1 MNLVN
6 HHYALMAGT
15 CLPASPSPLPSPV
28 PSLTPILTG
37 TYGELMTAVDTLIP
51 IPERAAHRSVKGLID
66 PDSIVVIGAS
76 ARRSAVVAEAISG
89 RTKSFLVHPSG
100 ESILG
105 EDVYTSVK
113 DLPEKP
119 DCAFMLVGHEPILE
133 LMREALE
140 FGIRA
145 FVIPGLG
152 AEAGA
157 NGAETFAQV
166 LELADQYEAAIL
178 GPNCMGM
185 AVPQGGS
192 MWVANVPKSFRRGHV
207 SVIAQSGSI
216 ADAMLNC
223 GPRVG
228 FRAVFSTGSEGNRDA
243 ADLLMGLAEDD
254 QTKAIGLFVETVR
267 RPEAFADGLRACAEA
282 GKPVVCMKVGRSRI
296 AAQAALA
303 HTGAMVGSSIAFT
316 NFVQHHGGIEVSDTS
331 TFMEALEILGQPKWP
346 SGIRMGAISESG
358 GECGMLADAA
368 EPTGLEFPPM
378 PYELVGSLQE
388 RFPNFLNPQNPLDAW
403 MIDEAEIVF
412 PESLELMA
420 HSGEF
425 DILLAQVDIT
435 QYRGDTENEW
445 CLAIVRGLAQ
455 ATKDRRIFPAVTTV
469 HVTDP
474 PRRIANFAASN
485 GVALLRGTRASVEA
499 LAAISMWHPFTSK
512 DLDPHEG
519 IDLSDLL
526 VPGALSE
533 HISAEIMERYG
544 IPMADRRIAEG
555 PEEAVKAAQELGFP
569 VVVKM
574 NGPAHKASLGGV
586 ALGLNSAEEVSVA
599 TQAFG
604 GSVLVAQE
612 IAAGPEVICG
622 MVRDPNFG
630 PVVAVGIGG
639 RYAEAL
645 SLTASSLAPITH
657 DQAVRLERKAPGIA
671 KLTTEETF
679 DAIVYTV
686 LVLSRIAVD
695 HPSIIEADINPLI
708 LAKNGAVAVDALVVC
723 EQFIEPESV

>member
-1 MNLVN
+1 MSTVETAGATGFEVIEPLV
-6 HHYALMAGT
+6 
-15 CLPASPSPLPSPV
+15 PV
-28 PSLTPILTG
+28 T
-37 TYGELMTAVDTLIP
+37 
-51 IPERAAHRSVKGLID
+51 ERVAHRDVSALID
-66 PDSIVVIGAS
+66 PDSVVVVGAS
-76 ARRSAVVAEAISG
+76 ARRSAVVAEAIAG
-89 RTKSFLVHPSG
+89 RGRAFLVHPSG

-105 EDVYTSVK
+105 EDVYTSVLE
-113 DLPEKP
+113 LPEKP
-119 DCAFMLVGHEPILE
+119 DCAFMLVGHEAIVDV
-133 LMREALE
+133 MREALE

-157 NGAETFAQV
+157 RGHEIV
-166 LELADQYEAAIL
+166 PELLEMADEYDAAIL

-185 AVPQGGS
+185 AVPHGGS
-192 MWVANVPKSFRRGHV
+192 LYVANVPKSFRRGHV

-223 GPRVG
+223 GPRIG
-228 FRAVFSTGSEGNRDA
+228 FRAVFSTGSEGNRDS
-243 ADLLMGLAEDD
+243 ADLLMGLANDPE
-254 QTKAIGLFVETVR
+254 TRAIGLFVETVR

-282 GKPVVCMKVGRSRI
+282 SKPVVCMKVGRSRV

-303 HTGAMVGSSIAFT
+303 HTGAMVGSSKAFT
-316 NFVQHHGGIEVSDTS
+316 NFVHHHGGIEVTDTS

-346 SGIRMGAISESG
+346 MGIRLGAISESG

-368 EPTGLEFPPM
+368 ELTGLEFPPM
-378 PYELVGSLQE
+378 PYELVAALQE

-403 MIDEAEIVF
+403 MVDDAEVVF

-435 QYRGDTENEW
+435 QYRGDAENDW
-445 CLAIVRGLAQ
+445 CLAIVRGLAE

-499 LAAISMWHPFTSK
+499 LAAVSSWHPFTTK
-512 DLDPHEG
+512 DLDPHEQV
-519 IDLSDLL
+519 DVSDLL
-526 VPGALSE
+526 SPGALSE
-533 HISAEIMERYG
+533 HVSAEIMERYG
-544 IPMADRRIAEG
+544 IPMADRRLAEG
-555 PEEAVKAAQELGFP
+555 PEEAVAAAQDLGFP

-574 NGPAHKASLGGV
+574 NGPAHKANVGGV

-622 MVRDPNFG
+622 MTRDPHYG
-630 PVVAVGIGG
+630 PVIAVGIGG

-645 SLTASSLAPITH
+645 SLTATSLAPITH
-657 DQAVRLERKAPGIA
+657 DQAVRLVRKAPGLA
-671 KLTTEETF
+671 KLTNEETF

-686 LVLSRIAVD
+686 LVLSRLAVD
-695 HPSIIEADINPLI
+695 HPGILEADINPLI
-708 LAKNGAVAVDALVVC
+708 LGPNGAVAVDALVVC
-723 EQFIEPESV
+723 EQAVDE

>member
-1 MNLVN
+1 
-6 HHYALMAGT
+6 
-15 CLPASPSPLPSPV
+15 
-28 PSLTPILTG
+28 
-37 TYGELMTAVDTLIP
+37 MTTLDARTDEEALIP
-51 IPERAAHRSVKGLID
+51 IPERAAHRSVRGLID
-66 PDSIVVIGAS
+66 PDSIVVVGAS
-76 ARRSAVVAEAISG
+76 ARRSAVVAEAIAG
-89 RTKSFLVHPSG
+89 RSQAFLVHPSG
-100 ESILG
+100 DSILG
-105 EDVYTSVK
+105 EDVFRSVR
-113 DLPEKP
+113 DLPEVP
-119 DCAFMLVGHEPILE
+119 DCAFMLVGHEAIVE
-133 LMREALE
+133 VMREALE

-152 AEAGA
+152 AEAGSRA
-157 NGAETFAQV
+157 ADLVPQI
-166 LELADQYEAAIL
+166 LELADSYDAAIL

-185 AVPQGGS
+185 AVPHGGS

-223 GPRVG
+223 GPRIG

-243 ADLLMGLAEDD
+243 ADLLMGLAEDEE
-254 QTKAIGLFVETVR
+254 TKAIGLFVETVR

-282 GKPVVCMKVGRSRI
+282 GKPVVCMKVGRSRV

-303 HTGAMVGSSIAFT
+303 HTGAMVGSAKAFT
-316 NFVQHHGGIEVSDTS
+316 NFVHHHGGIEVTDTS

-346 SGIRMGAISESG
+346 IGIRLGAISESG

-378 PYELVGSLQE
+378 PYELVASLQE

-403 MIDEAEIVF
+403 MVDDAEVVF

-420 HSGEF
+420 LSGEF

-435 QYRGDTENEW
+435 QYRGDAENDW
-445 CLAIVRGLAQ
+445 CLAIVRGLAE

-499 LAAISMWHPFTSK
+499 LAAVSTWHPFTSK
-512 DLDPHEG
+512 DLDPHEEV
-519 IDLSDLL
+519 DLSDLL
-526 VPGALSE
+526 RPGALSE
-533 HISAEIMERYG
+533 HESAEVMERYG
-544 IPMADRRIAEG
+544 IPMADRRLAEG
-555 PEEAVKAAQELGFP
+555 SEAAVAAAQDLGFP

-574 NGPAHKASLGGV
+574 NGPAHKASVGGV

-622 MVRDPNFG
+622 MTRDPHYG
-630 PVVAVGIGG
+630 PVIAVGIGG

-645 SLTASSLAPITH
+645 SLTATSLAPITH
-657 DQAVRLERKAPGIA
+657 DQAVRLVRKAPGLA
-671 KLTTEETF
+671 KLTNEETF

-695 HPSIIEADINPLI
+695 HPSIVEADINPLI
-708 LAKNGAVAVDALVVC
+708 LGPNGAVAVDALVVC
-723 EQFIEPESV
+723 EQVGADG

>member
-1 MNLVN
+1 MSTDEFL
-6 HHYALMAGT
+6 
-15 CLPASPSPLPSPV
+15 LPA
-28 PSLTPILTG
+28 
-37 TYGELMTAVDTLIP
+37 
-51 IPERAAHRSVKGLID
+51 PERVAHRNVKGLID
-66 PDSIVVIGAS
+66 PDSVVVIGAN
-76 ARRSAVVAEAISG
+76 ARRSTVVAEAIAG
-89 RTKSFLVHPSG
+89 RNKAFLVHPSG
-100 ESILG
+100 DSILG
-105 EDVYTSVK
+105 EDVYTGVAE
-113 DLPEKP
+113 LPEKP
-119 DCAFMLVGHEPILE
+119 ECAFMLVGHEVVLE
-133 LMREALE
+133 LVREALE

-152 AEAGA
+152 TEAGPRS
-157 NGAETFAQV
+157 AEVVAQV
-166 LELADQYEAAIL
+166 IELADSYDAAIL

-185 AVPQGGS
+185 AVPNGGS
-192 MWVANVPKSFRRGHV
+192 LYVSSVPKSFRRGHV

-223 GPRVG
+223 GPRIG
-228 FRAVFSTGSEGNRDA
+228 FRAVFSTGSEGNRDT
-243 ADLLMGLAEDD
+243 ADLLMGLVDD
-254 QTKAIGLFVETVR
+254 DETKAIGLFVETVR
-267 RPEAFADGLRACAEA
+267 RPEAFADALRACAEA

-296 AAQAALA
+296 AAQTALA

-316 NFVQHHGGIEVSDTS
+316 NFVHHHGGIEVTDTS

-346 SGIRMGAISESG
+346 SGIRLGAISESG

-378 PYELVGSLQE
+378 PYELVASLQE
-388 RFPNFLNPQNPLDAW
+388 RFPNFVNPQNPLDAW
-403 MIDEAEIVF
+403 MVDDTEVVF

-420 HSGEF
+420 HSSEF

-435 QYRGDTENEW
+435 QYRGDVDNEW

-455 ATKDRRIFPAVTTV
+455 ATKDRRIFPAVSTV

-499 LAAISMWHPFTSK
+499 LAAVSMWHPFTSK
-512 DLDPHEG
+512 DLDPHEEV
-519 IDLSDLL
+519 DLSDLL
-526 VPGALSE
+526 SPGALSE
-533 HISAEIMERYG
+533 HVSAEIMERYG

-555 PEEAVKAAQELGFP
+555 PEAAVKAAQELGFP

-586 ALGLNSAEEVSVA
+586 ALGLDSAEEVAVA

-622 MVRDPNFG
+622 MTRDPQYG
-630 PVVAVGIGG
+630 PVIAVGIGG

-645 SLTASSLAPITH
+645 SLTASSLAPVTH
-657 DQAVRLERKAPGIA
+657 DQAVRLVRKAPGIA

-686 LVLSRIAVD
+686 LVLSRLAID

-708 LAKNGAVAVDALVVC
+708 LGRNGAVAVDALVVC
-723 EQFIEPESV
+723 EQPPEG

>member
-1 MNLVN
+1 
-6 HHYALMAGT
+6 MAWVRFSGIGGPMT
-15 CLPASPSPLPSPV
+15 AASLILDPLPV
-28 PSLTPILTG
+28 
-37 TYGELMTAVDTLIP
+37 E
-51 IPERAAHRSVKGLID
+51 ERIAHRDVRGLID
-66 PDSIVVIGAS
+66 PDCIVVVGAS
-76 ARRSAVVAEAISG
+76 ERRRSVVAEAIAGGG
-89 RTKSFLVHPSG
+89 RAFLVHPSG

-105 EDVYTSVK
+105 EDVYTSVRE
-113 DLPEKP
+113 LPEVP
-119 DCAFMLVGHEPILE
+119 DCAFMLVGHTAIVE
-133 LMREALE
+133 LMREALD

-145 FVIPGLG
+145 FVLPGLG
-152 AEAGA
+152 AEAGVNA
-157 NGAETFAQV
+157 AETVAAV
-166 LELADQYEAAIL
+166 MDLADAYDAAIL
-178 GPNCMGM
+178 GPNCMGL
-185 AVPQGGS
+185 AVPNGGS
-192 MWVANVPKSFRRGHV
+192 MWVANVPKTFRRGHV

-223 GPRVG
+223 GPRIG

-243 ADLLMGLAEDD
+243 ADLLMGLAEDS
-254 QTKAIGLFVETVR
+254 QTQAIGLFVETVR

-282 GKPVVCMKVGRSRI
+282 GKPVVCMKVGRSRV

-303 HTGAMVGSSIAFT
+303 HTGAMVGSSKAFT
-316 NFVQHHGGIEVSDTS
+316 NFIHHHGGIEVTDTS
-331 TFMEALEILGQPKWP
+331 TFMEALEILGQPRWP
-346 SGIRMGAISESG
+346 SGIRLGAISESG

-378 PYELVGSLQE
+378 PYELVASLQE
-388 RFPNFLNPQNPLDAW
+388 RFPNFLNPANPLDAW
-403 MIDEAEIVF
+403 MVDETEVVF

-435 QYRGDTENEW
+435 QYRGDAENDW
-445 CLAIVRGLAQ
+445 CLAIVKGLAE

-474 PRRIANFAASN
+474 PRRIASYAASN

-499 LAAISMWHPFTSK
+499 LAAVSMWHPFTAR
-512 DLDPHEG
+512 DLDPHEEV
-519 IDLSDLL
+519 DVSDLL
-526 VPGALSE
+526 RPGALSE
-533 HISAEIMERYG
+533 HESAEIMERYG
-544 IPMADRRIAEG
+544 IPMADRRLADGPDQAIA
-555 PEEAVKAAQELGFP
+555 AAQELGFP

-574 NGPAHKASLGGV
+574 NGPAHKATVGGV

-612 IAAGPEVICG
+612 VAAGPEVICG
-622 MVRDPNFG
+622 MTRDPHYG

-645 SLTASSLAPITH
+645 SLTSTSLAPLTH
-657 DQAVRLERKAPGIA
+657 DQAVRLVRKAPGLS

-686 LVLSRIAVD
+686 LVLSRLAMD
-695 HPSIIEADINPLI
+695 HPTIVEADINPLI
-708 LAKNGAVAVDALVVC
+708 LGPNGAVAVDALVVV
-723 EQFIEPESV
+723 EDPERDYSERE

>member
-1 MNLVN
+1 MSTVKASTDPRVTDAAEG
-6 HHYALMAGT
+6 ALD
-15 CLPASPSPLPSPV
+15 LL
-28 PSLTPILTG
+28 
-37 TYGELMTAVDTLIP
+37 P
-51 IPERAAHRSVKGLID
+51 IPERAAHRSVRGLID
-66 PDSIVVIGAS
+66 PDSVVVVGAS
-76 ARRSAVVAEAISG
+76 ARRSAVVAEAIAG
-89 RTKSFLVHPSG
+89 RSRAFLVHPSG

-105 EDVYTSVK
+105 EDVYQAIGE
-113 DLPEKP
+113 LPEVP
-119 DCAFMLVGHEPILE
+119 DCAFMLVGHEAILDV
-133 LMREALE
+133 MREALT
-140 FGIRA
+140 FGVRA

-152 AEAGA
+152 AEAGSRA
-157 NGAETFAQV
+157 AEIVPEV
-166 LELADQYEAAIL
+166 LELADSYDAAIL

-185 AVPQGGS
+185 AVPNGGS
-192 MWVANVPKSFRRGHV
+192 MWVANVPKSFRRGRV

-223 GPRVG
+223 GPRIG

-243 ADLLMGLAEDD
+243 ADLLMGLAEDEE
-254 QTKAIGLFVETVR
+254 TKAIGLFVETVR

-303 HTGAMVGSSIAFT
+303 HTGAMVGSAKAFT
-316 NFVQHHGGIEVSDTS
+316 NFVHHHGGIEVTDTS

-346 SGIRMGAISESG
+346 MGVRLGAISESG

-378 PYELVGSLQE
+378 PYELVASLQE

-403 MIDEAEIVF
+403 MVDEAEVVF

-420 HSGEF
+420 LSGEF

-435 QYRGDTENEW
+435 QYRGDAENDW
-445 CLAIVRGLAQ
+445 CLAIVRGLAE

-499 LAAISMWHPFTSK
+499 LAAVSTWHPFTSK
-512 DLDPHEG
+512 DLDPHEA
-519 IDLSDLL
+519 IDLTDLL
-526 VPGALSE
+526 RPGALSE
-533 HISAEIMERYG
+533 HESAEVMERYG
-544 IPMADRRIAEG
+544 IPMADRRLAEG
-555 PEEAVKAAQELGFP
+555 PEAAVAAAQDLGFP

-574 NGPAHKASLGGV
+574 NGPAHKASVGGV

-622 MVRDPNFG
+622 MTRDPNFG
-630 PVVAVGIGG
+630 PVIAVGIGG

-645 SLTASSLAPITH
+645 SLTATSLAPITH
-657 DQAVRLERKAPGIA
+657 DQAVRLVRKAPGLS
-671 KLTTEETF
+671 KLTNDETF

-686 LVLSRIAVD
+686 LVLSRLAVD
-695 HPSIIEADINPLI
+695 HPSIVEADINPLI
-708 LAKNGAVAVDALVVC
+708 LGPNGAVAVDALVVC
-723 EQFIEPESV
+723 EQIGTEG